1 MDRLTREDVRR
12 LCGDVTDDR
21 AARMV
26 ATGASVRDLEVALA
40 WSAGESDVM
49 GEARQ
54 PLSGRAAEL
63 YELLPSALDD
73 EEADPSRPA

>member
-1 MDRLTREDVRR
+1 MSKLTHEDVRR

-21 AARMV
+21 AARML
-26 ATGASVRDLEVALA
+26 ATGATVRDLEVALA

-49 GEARQ
+49 GDERT

-63 YELLPSALDD
+63 YELLPAELDED
-73 EEADPSRPA
+73 ADPSRPA

>member
-1 MDRLTREDVRR
+1 MSRLTHDDVRR

-21 AARMV
+21 AARMIS
-26 ATGASVRDLEVALA
+26 TGATVNDLEVALA

-49 GEARQ
+49 GEERK

-63 YELLPSALDD
+63 YELLPSTLDD